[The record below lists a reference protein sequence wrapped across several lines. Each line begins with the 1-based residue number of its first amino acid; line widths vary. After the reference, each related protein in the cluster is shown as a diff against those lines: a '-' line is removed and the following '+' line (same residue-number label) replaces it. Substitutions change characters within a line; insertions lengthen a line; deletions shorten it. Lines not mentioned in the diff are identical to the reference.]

1 MGDNLGVQT
10 RVDATFFILSKLLFF
25 LVSYENPGLCG
36 HAVIEK
42 MQKIVYLSH
51 FLPIFDEQK
60 LVI

>member
-1 MGDNLGVQT
+1 
-10 RVDATFFILSKLLFF
+10 VDATFFILSKLLFF